1 MLAAMFVFFVVG
13 LGLIIG
19 AKMET
24 PAAEPTDEAAA
35 VATVEGETEAEAT
48 ETAVDALVGDETA
61 TEAEPVEPTE
71 VPAVEESA
79 PEAEPVEPTEVPAVE
94 ESAPEAEPAA

>member
-19 AKMET
+19 AKIET
-24 PAAEPTDEAAA
+24 PAAEPTDETAA
-35 VATVEGETEAEAT
+35 VATVEGEAEAT

-61 TEAEPVEPTE
+61 TEAEAVEPAE
-71 VPAVEESA
+71 APAVEEAA
-79 PEAEPVEPTEVPAVE
+79 PAEAPAVE
-94 ESAPEAEPAA
+94 EAAPEAEPAA

>member
-19 AKMET
+19 AKLET

-35 VATVEGETEAEAT
+35 VATEAEAT

-61 TEAEPVEPTE
+61 TEAEAVEPAE
-71 VPAVEESA
+71 APAIEEAA
-79 PEAEPVEPTEVPAVE
+79 PAEPAT